1 MAIRV
6 CILGSGSSG
15 NATLVGSDSTHILID
30 AGLSARE
37 LDRRLKELQLSASS
51 LAGICV
57 SHEHS
62 DHTAGLRVLNLRHG
76 VRLFGN
82 AGTIE
87 ALNANDN
94 TKGLQWQVFSTG
106 MPFTVGD
113 LQVEPFSVPHDAY
126 DPVGFV
132 VACGASRVGIV
143 TDIGVPTSLVRERLR
158 TCHAVVL
165 ESNHDETM
173 LKDAERP
180 WYLKQRIMGRQGH
193 LSNERAASM
202 LAEIATPDLS
212 HVFLAHLSEQ
222 CNSEEL
228 AVATMRKRLDQA
240 GHSHVKVCPTYP
252 DRISE
257 VWVHAS

>member
-1 MAIRV
+1 MAMRV

-15 NATLVGSDSTHILID
+15 NATLVGSATTHILID

-37 LDRRLKELQLSASS
+37 LDRRLGELQLSAAS

-62 DHTAGLRVLNLRHG
+62 DHTAGLRVLHQRHG

-87 ALNANDN
+87 ALNGNDN
-94 TKGLQWQVFSTG
+94 TKDLQWQVFSTG
-106 MPFTVGD
+106 MPFTIGD
-113 LQVEPFSVPHDAY
+113 LHIEPFSVPHDAY

-132 VACGASRVGIV
+132 VSNGSSRVGVV

-158 TCHAVVL
+158 RCHAVVV
-165 ESNHDETM
+165 ESNHDEEM

-193 LSNERAASM
+193 LSNERAANL

-222 CNSEEL
+222 CNTEAI
-228 AVATMRKRLDQA
+228 AVATMRRKLDQA
-240 GHSHVKVCPTYP
+240 GHSHIKVSPTYP

-257 VWVHAS
+257 LCCLA